1 MRRLAASSTA
11 ILAVA
16 IALSVGV
23 ELAAACSCARD
34 IPYAPGFTP
43 PADARARSAHEQM
56 RSADAA
62 FVGTLVS
69 VRPRSTL
76 GEANFRYRIRAVYKG
91 KRRLRR
97 GQIVTVRSARLTPTC
112 GLPDEVGRSY
122 GLLLYRRKGR
132 PRWRSGLCSLMSARD
147 MRLGLSYKGG
157 GPASA
162 NSRSLS
168 GCS

>member
-1 MRRLAASSTA
+1 MRRLAALSTA

-62 FVGTLVS
+62 FVGRLMS
-69 VRPRSTL
+69 VRPSRTL

-97 GQIVTVRSARLTPTC
+97 GQIVTVRSARQAPTC
-112 GLPDEVGRSY
+112 GLPDEVGRRY
-122 GLLLYRRKGR
+122 GLLLYRRKGS
-132 PRWRSGLCSLMSARD
+132 PRWRSGRCSLMSARD

-157 GPASA
+157 GAGSA
-162 NSRSLS
+162 NSRFFS
-168 GCS
+168 GCA